1 MEMSSA
7 PDIRRR
13 PHRVTWHPAASDL
26 GKHQEFSRGALLVM
40 VKIFQIIEFQ
50 GFLLSP
56 RGLARKLTRITSPD
70 LAGDLIKK
78 SLATWRGFEL

>member
-26 GKHQEFSRGALLVM
+26 GKHQKFSRGALLVM

-56 RGLARKLTRITSPD
+56 
-70 LAGDLIKK
+70 
-78 SLATWRGFEL
+78 